1 MSFIIYGFLQLFLQ
15 YLHTQAKKKNC
26 LAYWNLQTWSLQTE
40 GKIIPTACLT
50 RRPVH
55 LPNFKNMEMN
65 VIDRLAP
72 IWTFIHHRLI
82 ALLQAQIS
90 STFLANNHHMPKKSF
105 IIICCCRNLGYMF
118 FGYHQK
124 MCRCLRG
131 NVMESKT
138 LAILIN
144 DFGWDFPANH
154 LPEDGVAAR
163 LGDLS
168 LGDLICHLCLPRE
181 CPAGEKVGRRLCLFL
196 NWVVFCVIDL

>member
-1 MSFIIYGFLQLFLQ
+1 MYLVSNPTLENYLTTFIFQAMQQSLLLCMGFKNYFCNISIHRQ
-15 YLHTQAKKKNC
+15 KKNC

-90 STFLANNHHMPKKSF
+90 STFLANNHQMPKKTF
-105 IIICCCRNLGYMF
+105 IIIIYCRNLGYTF
-118 FGYHQK
+118 LGYHQK
-124 MCRCLRG
+124 LLVLPGICNRKQDTVAGQGKGRG
-131 NVMESKT
+131 AYYY
-138 LAILIN
+138 LLI
-144 DFGWDFPANH
+144 
-154 LPEDGVAAR
+154 EV
-163 LGDLS
+163 
-168 LGDLICHLCLPRE
+168 
-181 CPAGEKVGRRLCLFL
+181 
-196 NWVVFCVIDL
+196 